1 MTEAA
6 SWSVVK
12 WLREK
17 KRVRQTAD
25 RANAALD
32 RVSQSVKDS
41 WGDELKV
48 AYRELSQPAHA
59 PVNESFR
66 RAPLKPSSALNGQ
79 ATLFVKKVKEAD
91 DEAYR
96 ARMDAENTLLAKRR
110 AFEQA
115 TGVPFETLARLPDSL
130 PMPRLQPEDV
140 EAWAA
145 QAKNHAFDVQLK
157 QLDWQIAR
165 MEVSKALPDAIAACK
180 AAVSIPVQLG
190 SR

>member
-1 MTEAA
+1 MMTEAA

-91 DEAYR
+91 DEAYL
-96 ARMDAENTLLAKRR
+96 ARMDAENTFDEAERLLS
-110 AFEQA
+110 
-115 TGVPFETLARLPDSL
+115 TSLAREGCKKAIHSWDLHEKAI
-130 PMPRLQPEDV
+130 RK
-140 EAWAA
+140 A
-145 QAKNHAFDVQLK
+145 Q
-157 QLDWQIAR
+157 I
-165 MEVSKALPDAIAACK
+165 
-180 AAVSIPVQLG
+180 
-190 SR
+190 